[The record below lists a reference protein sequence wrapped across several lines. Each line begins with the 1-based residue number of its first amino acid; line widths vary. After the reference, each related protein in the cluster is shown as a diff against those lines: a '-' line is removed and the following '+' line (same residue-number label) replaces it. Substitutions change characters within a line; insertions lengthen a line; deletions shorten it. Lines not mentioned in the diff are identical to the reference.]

1 MGFYVQDDY
10 WEAIEELPKKQQDE
24 ILGALVRLF
33 FTGDENPGLKSASK
47 AVFVAL
53 RERVKAASK
62 KSSTW
67 KSKRGSSEDEPRVQ
81 TEVQTEVST
90 EDEPPVNPGMNRG
103 SKSDFLNK
111 RERESKK
118 DKPYGLSKNP
128 PIPPLSVAEDDA
140 EFGAE
145 ALAEFNR
152 ITGQTVQSL
161 SPSVWS
167 SLARIRQSGRTMAD
181 VTAVVQSKLE
191 EWGDDPK
198 MAQYIRPSTLFG
210 QRFEEYLG
218 AATAA
223 QERKGRRANRF
234 AEYD

>member
-67 KSKRGSSEDEPRVQ
+67 KSKRGSSEDEP
-81 TEVQTEVST
+81 EVQTGVST
-90 EDEPPVNPGMNRG
+90 EDEPPVNPEMNQG

-111 RERESKK
+111 REREK
-118 DKPYGLSKNP
+118 DKAIALSNNPLNP
-128 PIPPLSVAEDDA
+128 PTSVEEADA
-140 EFGAE
+140 AFGAE
-145 ALAEFNR
+145 ALTEFNR
-152 ITGQTVQSL
+152 ITGQSVQSL
-161 SPSVWS
+161 SPSAWS
-167 SLARIRQSGRTMAD
+167 SLARIRRSGRTIAD

-191 EWGDDPK
+191 EWGGDRK
-198 MAQYIRPSTLFG
+198 MRQFLKPSTLFG
-210 QRFEEYLG
+210 QKFEEYLG
-218 AATAA
+218 VAMSA
-223 QERKGRRANRF
+223 QDRDERSVSRF

>member
-47 AVFVAL
+47 AVFIAL

-67 KSKRGSSEDEPRVQ
+67 KSKRGSSEDEP
-81 TEVQTEVST
+81 EVQTEVST
-90 EDEPPVNPGMNRG
+90 EDEPPVNPRMNRG

-128 PIPPLSVAEDDA
+128 PIPPLSVAEADA

-145 ALAEFNR
+145 ALEEFNR

-167 SLARIRQSGRTMAD
+167 SLSRIRQSGRTMAD
-181 VTAVVQSKLE
+181 VTAVVQSKLD